1 MQLLAPRHKASLQ
14 TWESRPIHP
23 QVHQGP
29 KFFSFLDDTCGLLAN
44 ESPGPP
50 LNDGPFARVE
60 AAILNYQIFG
70 PSIGQGLLRRQPVE
84 VGDTVGLRYTRLGFV
99 HLFFACRVT
108 EVFRQRPTREGLESG
123 FTYQTLSGHPEVG
136 EETFR
141 VYKTPQ
147 GQVFGQLRAW
157 SHPNWYTW
165 PGLLL
170 ARYLQREAAHAAI
183 RHLQS
188 LSGGS

>member
-1 MQLLAPRHKASLQ
+1 MFFDLLAPKDLARLEN
-14 TWESRPIHP
+14 WESRPIHP
-23 QVHQGP
+23 QVRQGP
-29 KFFSFLDDTCGLLAN
+29 RFFSFHDDTSGLIAS
-44 ESPGPP
+44 EPAGPAEA
-50 LNDGPFARVE
+50 DFARVE
-60 AAILNYQIFG
+60 SAILNYDIFG
-70 PSIGQGLLRRQPVE
+70 PSMGRGLLRREPVQ
-84 VGDTVGLRYTRLGFV
+84 VGDTVGLRYTRLGWV

-108 EVFRQRPTREGLESG
+108 EVFRQRPCQEGLESG

-141 VYKTPQ
+141 VYKTGQ
-147 GQVFGQLRAW
+147 GQVYGQLRAW

-165 PGLLL
+165 PGLPL